1 MHGEQ
6 RQRWL
11 RVKQELFV
19 ERIDPDGHR
28 GLNWAWPGMSKGTRD
43 NGCWEGENRAM
54 GLCSKQRAS
63 EETLRMEGHQ

>member
-6 RQRWL
+6 VQRWL

-43 NGCWEGENRAM
+43 NG
-54 GLCSKQRAS
+54 
-63 EETLRMEGHQ
+63 